1 MGTVTLAA
9 PALNAALDAS
19 TIGIP
24 QLTARLML
32 ELVLLA
38 LLFASL
44 ISSVMAV
51 RYYNHAGFISAI
63 PVGSA
68 ERQRWAATGVDYM
81 RRAGMLY
88 GWGLRHL
95 ILIAPV
101 LASMLHPLAGPVAA
115 VVVVAMLSG
124 FDRLDTKRL

>member
-1 MGTVTLAA
+1 
-9 PALNAALDAS
+9 
-19 TIGIP
+19 
-24 QLTARLML
+24 
-32 ELVLLA
+32 
-38 LLFASL
+38 
-44 ISSVMAV
+44 V

-68 ERQRWAATGVDYM
+68 ERQRWAAAGVDYM

-95 ILIAPV
+95 ILIAPI